1 MRRAS
6 FVSVVCLCLALF
18 LGSCSVRRN
27 NASTRFYHN
36 LTTRYNVYFHG
47 KNAFDETYNSFV
59 ASYSES
65 YSRQISLDPIEAQR
79 GALKEQKGG
88 AFDSALA
95 KGQTAIKLH
104 SIRTKPERKGRPSAR
119 EAEFYKRREYNTFLH
134 NAWLLVGKSQFYNG
148 DFLDAMAT
156 FSYMSR
162 LYATEPAIRD
172 EARLWQARS
181 YTAMGW
187 LHEAEEMIRTLQ
199 TDASYLRKSQVY
211 DKTLAEVAL
220 SKERIDEAIEPLRRA
235 IAKEESRTEKLRMRY
250 LLGQLLVRS
259 GRPGEAQKV
268 FRSLLSKAPPFALE
282 FATQLRL
289 VEIEAERNVRRAIT
303 TTEKM
308 ARRGRNKEVLD
319 RLYLTQ
325 GDLYLRQLD
334 SLSALKSYN
343 LGVEKSTEHGGDFAL
358 CAVAAGQIYL
368 AKRDWDEAQK
378 SFATGVAALPK
389 SHPKSEEYTTLSK
402 QLDALALHVRAVAEQ
417 DSLRHLASLPEV
429 EKFRII
435 DSAIAAYEKAQ
446 RERERDERMAARQE
460 EQDAINEQLGSN
472 TPSGVSK
479 TPDQGMPT
487 SGEFYF
493 YNPQLIARGKAQFK
507 QKWGNR
513 TLEDN
518 WRRRQ
523 KSVMPSA
530 SSPAFES
537 QPTPEQ
543 ADSLASDTTASP
555 SGAPQDLPP
564 GQDPTKREYYLAQL
578 PTTPEELAASDVIIQ
593 NGLLGMAQVFQEE
606 MELFDEATYALEE
619 LLRRYPNYE
628 ERLGVYYQL
637 YMLLERRG
645 LTSEAQA
652 WRRKMLAEFAEEPL
666 AKAVASPQYLEQ
678 LRTAQEQEERLYN
691 EAFAAYLSGNPMAVR
706 TSATELHT
714 EYPLSPLMPKM
725 DFLKAL
731 SYVLEGE
738 EIAFKQALEQL
749 LKEYQRDEVLELAQQ
764 MLREL
769 TGGRSISKGG
779 YSGLN
784 YELSFAGDGESMPDS
799 LYTYRLPLLR
809 SPHSVVLLCAEVNV
823 EYHSL
828 LFALTSFNFSRYTDL
843 PLEVSLER
851 LSPIQRVTISGFSSE
866 RDAWNYVRDAYSPEG
881 YMPALPGDALLFAMD
896 QASYKAL
903 LSGASLGNYFDFL
916 ADSIAP
922 RQAAVA
928 LALSRYEEIAKA
940 REEAAV
946 APAKAIET
954 PQETVPVETEKA
966 PEPKPEPR
974 EEETPIYQV
983 NETAPISYEDVEQA
997 ARERKQ
1003 REREEAKA
1011 KKKREEEVKRQR
1023 EEERRA
1029 KEAER
1034 KQRAEELK
1042 KKQEEERRAKEAER
1056 KQRAEE
1062 LKKKREEE
1070 RRAKEVE
1077 RKQQTTE
1084 RKSVER

>member
-1 MRRAS
+1 MHRAS
-6 FVSVVCLCLALF
+6 FVSVVCLCLVLL

-59 ASYSES
+59 ANYSES
-65 YSRQISLDPIEAQR
+65 YSRQIFLDPIEAQR
-79 GALKEQKGG
+79 GMLKERKGG
-88 AFDSALA
+88 AFDPALA

-250 LLGQLLVRS
+250 LLGQLLVQS
-259 GRPGEAQKV
+259 GRPSEAQKV

-513 TLEDN
+513 VLEDN

-530 SSPAFES
+530 SSPSFES

-543 ADSLASDTTASP
+543 ADSLASDTTATAS
-555 SGAPQDLPP
+555 SSSQTLPP

-652 WRRKMLAEFAEEPL
+652 WRRKILAEFAEEPL
-666 AKAVASPQYLEQ
+666 AKAVASPHYLEQ

-691 EAFAAYLSGNPMAVR
+691 EAFTAYLSGNPTAVR
-706 TSATELHT
+706 ASATELHT
-714 EYPLSPLMPKM
+714 QYPLSPLMPKM

-749 LKEYQRDEVLELAQQ
+749 LREYQRDEVLELAQQ

-784 YELSFAGDGESMPDS
+784 YELSFGGDAEAADS

-809 SPHSVVLLCAEVNV
+809 SPHSVVLLCAEANV

-851 LSPIQRVTISGFSSE
+851 LSPIQRVTISGFTSE

-903 LSGASLGNYFDFL
+903 LSGASLGHYFDFL

-946 APAKAIET
+946 APTKEVEI
-954 PQETVPVETEKA
+954 PQETAPVEAEKA
-966 PEPKPEPR
+966 PEPKPEPK

-983 NETAPISYEDVEQA
+983 NETAPISYEDVEKA

-1042 KKQEEERRAKEAER
+1042 KKREGERRAKEAER

-1062 LKKKREEE
+1062 LKKKREAEQQ
-1070 RRAKEVE
+1070 AKANE
-1077 RKQQTTE
+1077 RKQQQTE
-1084 RKSVER
+1084 RKSVVR